1 MMHRSTLL
9 PLALVLAFGAG
20 EAAAQH
26 SAPRSAT
33 VDARGVRTVHV
44 RAGAGTLRVEGREG
58 LGEVEA
64 RGTAHAP
71 GRDVLEQIR
80 IRTERHGDEIHIET
94 EIPRGNWNRSS
105 PRLDLTVDVP
115 EGVSVVV
122 VDGSGEAVVRG
133 VAAARIEDGSGSLRV
148 EQILGEVSI
157 EDGSGEIHVSSVG
170 SLRLVDGSGEVVIE
184 DVAGDVRLSDGSGQV
199 TARRVRGSVRVD
211 SDGSGGLDFRGI
223 RGHVHIGRDGSG
235 GIRVRDVG
243 GDLRVDSDG
252 SGGVDVDG
260 VRGRVQIP

>member
-1 MMHRSTLL
+1 MHRSTLL
-9 PLALVLAFGAG
+9 PFALVLALGTG

-44 RAGAGTLRVEGREG
+44 HAGAGTLHVEGRER

-71 GRDVLEQIR
+71 DRSVLEEIR
-80 IRTERHGDEIHIET
+80 IRSERRGDEIHIET
-94 EIPRGNWNRSS
+94 EIPHGNWNRSS

-115 EGVSVVV
+115 AGVAVVV

-133 VAAARIEDGSGSLRV
+133 VAAARIEDGSGALRV
-148 EQILGEVSI
+148 EQIPGEVSI

-170 SLRLVDGSGEVVIE
+170 SLRLVDGSGEVVID

-199 TARRVRGSVRVD
+199 TVQRVRGSVRVD
-211 SDGSGGLDFRGI
+211 SDGSGGLDFRGV
-223 RGHVHIGRDGSG
+223 REHVHVRRDGSG

-243 GDLRVDSDG
+243 GDLRVDSKG
-252 SGGVDVDG
+252 SGGVSVDG
-260 VRGRVQIP
+260 VRGQVHIP